1 MKQEEIESTE
11 LNLNNLI
18 DESEFLENPIGIK
31 SPLENG
37 KHYELFEIFNSVE
50 GEFPKSGE
58 FVTFV
63 RFPICNYSCHWCF
76 GVIPGRRVPR
86 LKKVDDNN
94 IHNIRL
100 DDVSIGDSILTLDS
114 NHNIV
119 ETKVQDVGN
128 RDVYSWLKIKIN
140 GTLYFVTED
149 HPFMTTSGLK
159 RADELIE
166 GDLIVHINGHE
177 VTSWAKK
184 GDKNPMKNSDVAKRV
199 HNIRNSKM
207 DEIAMKT
214 SNTRKLR
221 IASGGIKLKL
231 LSVEARKKISNH
243 MKANNPMKNSDVAK
257 KVSQTLKNKYMSGKL
272 KPYIRTDKILNE
284 MSLRMVGDKNPMK
297 DPKVLE
303 KNIKAHKW
311 VKGKSEEIF
320 ETFMQFHDIPIK
332 YVGDGKL
339 LINNKMP
346 DFIIEDTNKLI
357 ELYDSTFEYDGKFRD
372 EAWKQS
378 RIEFFKNEGYE
389 CICIDTHNRL
399 SNASMLNMLPTIRE
413 YMHNGYSVESIDRV
427 YDKKLKVYNITCAPY
442 NTYLIDNMWVHNCDT
457 MKNPE
462 NKPLW
467 FKYEDIKKSVIMSEA
482 LTFTGGEASLFLS
495 DMVDIIN
502 RLIKDNVYLKYV
514 KVETNGSNL
523 ELMDKTFR
531 HHFEKY
537 FGEEYEEKFI
547 LCWSPKLMTKDYFK
561 TAMNTINVFNPRNM
575 VVKIVMDP
583 NVKDKLQTF
592 IDRFIYIHGQ
602 KGKKVFSMMPLSVV
616 SRGNT
621 TGQIQPDSLKLIK
634 EYTKKGFAVGLRVHE
649 ALRVR

>member
-18 DESEFLENPIGIK
+18 DESEFLDNPIGIK

-63 RFPICNYSCHWCF
+63 RFPICNYSC
-76 GVIPGRRVPR
+76 
-86 LKKVDDNN
+86 
-94 IHNIRL
+94 
-100 DDVSIGDSILTLDS
+100 
-114 NHNIV
+114 
-119 ETKVQDVGN
+119 
-128 RDVYSWLKIKIN
+128 SW
-140 GTLYFVTED
+140 
-149 HPFMTTSGLK
+149 
-159 RADELIE
+159 
-166 GDLIVHINGHE
+166 
-177 VTSWAKK
+177 
-184 GDKNPMKNSDVAKRV
+184 
-199 HNIRNSKM
+199 
-207 DEIAMKT
+207 
-214 SNTRKLR
+214 
-221 IASGGIKLKL
+221 
-231 LSVEARKKISNH
+231 
-243 MKANNPMKNSDVAK
+243 
-257 KVSQTLKNKYMSGKL
+257 
-272 KPYIRTDKILNE
+272 
-284 MSLRMVGDKNPMK
+284 
-297 DPKVLE
+297 
-303 KNIKAHKW
+303 
-311 VKGKSEEIF
+311 
-320 ETFMQFHDIPIK
+320 
-332 YVGDGKL
+332 
-339 LINNKMP
+339 
-346 DFIIEDTNKLI
+346 
-357 ELYDSTFEYDGKFRD
+357 
-372 EAWKQS
+372 
-378 RIEFFKNEGYE
+378 
-389 CICIDTHNRL
+389 
-399 SNASMLNMLPTIRE
+399 
-413 YMHNGYSVESIDRV
+413 
-427 YDKKLKVYNITCAPY
+427 
-442 NTYLIDNMWVHNCDT
+442 CDT

>member
-1 MKQEEIESTE
+1 MKQESESTGI
-11 LNLNNLI
+11 NLNNLI
-18 DESEFLENPIGIK
+18 DESEFLENPIGVK

-58 FVTFV
+58 FVTFI

-184 GDKNPMKNSDVAKRV
+184 GDKNPMK
-199 HNIRNSKM
+199 
-207 DEIAMKT
+207 
-214 SNTRKLR
+214 
-221 IASGGIKLKL
+221 
-231 LSVEARKKISNH
+231 
-243 MKANNPMKNSDVAK
+243 
-257 KVSQTLKNKYMSGKL
+257 
-272 KPYIRTDKILNE
+272 
-284 MSLRMVGDKNPMK
+284 

-311 VKGKSEEIF
+311 VKGKGEEIF
-320 ETFMQFHDIPIK
+320 ETFIQFHDIPIK

-467 FKYEDIKKSVIMSEA
+467 FKYEDIKKSVLETEA

-495 DMVDIIN
+495 DMVDIID
-502 RLIKDNVYLKYV
+502 RIIKDGIYLKYI

-531 HHFEKY
+531 HHFEKH

-575 VVKIVMDP
+575 VVKIVMDS
-583 NVKDKLQTF
+583 NVKDKLKIF
-592 IDRFIYIHGQ
+592 IDRFIFIHGQ
-602 KGKKVFSMMPLSVV
+602 KGKNVFSMMPLSVV